1 MVLQRLQHHN
11 LKLKLKKCKFFQS
24 EGSYLG
30 HVISASRVATDPE
43 KIQAVAEWKRPSI
56 VKELRSFLGFA
67 TYYQRF
73 AGFAAY
79 AAPIH
84 KLVGALEET
93 RKRPGPR
100 LRGQVSQH
108 WSQDCEDAFQAL
120 KSHLVQAPGHNKSQ
134 HRRAF
139 PTASSHRPRF
149 WDNFEAGP
157 LIVNIQGDETSAFSA
172 SVCNQD
178 LIGVEATRLGP
189 GGAEL
194 L

>member
-84 KLVGALEET
+84 KLVGALEGT
-93 RKRPGPR
+93 RKRPGPW

-120 KSHLVQAPGHNKSQ
+120 KSHLVQAPGLGYADFTHPVTRKS
-134 HRRAF
+134 RWTGSGIVSRAGW
-139 PTASSHRPRF
+139 TKASHR
-149 WDNFEAGP
+149 
-157 LIVNIQGDETSAFSA
+157 ICQS
-172 SVCNQD
+172 
-178 LIGVEATRLGP
+178 RLAP
-189 GGAEL
+189 
-194 L
+194 